1 MATIIDVA
9 AKAGVSTTTVSRVLN
24 NYSPVNRQTRNK
36 IMAAM
41 EALGYRPSSL
51 AQGMR
56 TQRTRTIGILIP
68 TYRNYWYA
76 DLLNFIELEARASGY
91 LPIVCTT
98 EREPGGSE
106 HVNTLLRR
114 QVDGIILC
122 WYHGIM
128 TDRKY
133 LSKIVR
139 ETPFVIM
146 DQPADGLP
154 VSSVCTNGYQGV
166 KRLVDALIDGG
177 HRRIGIIKYLAE
189 NSTSENRFLGCRDA
203 LREHGIELDERLIEH
218 SDYSTE
224 SGQEATARLL
234 AKSSPTAIVT
244 VGDDMAIGA
253 LRYCYEHRIDVPG
266 DISISG
272 FDDIPIARTVT
283 PSLTTV
289 AQPIKLMAETATRQ
303 VIRHVE
309 HPSARKQEFVFETS
323 LVYRESTRFLNENG
337 TARARKGKTA

>member
-9 AKAGVSTTTVSRVLN
+9 ARAGVSTTTVSRVLN
-24 NYSPVNRQTRNK
+24 NYLPVNTLTK
-36 IMAAM
+36 KKVMEAM
-41 EALGYRPSSL
+41 EELGYHPSSL

-76 DLLNFIELEARASGY
+76 DLLNFIELEARAAGY

-98 EREPGGSE
+98 EQEPGGSE

-122 WYHGIM
+122 WYHGVM
-128 TDRKY
+128 TDQKY
-133 LSKIVR
+133 LARIVR

-154 VSSVCTNGYQGV
+154 VSSVYTDGYTGV
-166 KRLVDALIDGG
+166 KQLVAALIDGG

-189 NSTSENRFLGCRDA
+189 NSTSENRFQGYCDA
-203 LREHGIELDERLIEH
+203 LEEHGIGRDARLIAQ
-218 SDYSTE
+218 SDYSTD
-224 SGQEATARLL
+224 GGREAAGRLL
-234 AKSSPTAIVT
+234 MKSSPTAIVT

-253 LRYCYEHRIDVPG
+253 LRYCYEHGIGVPG
-266 DISISG
+266 DISVSG
-272 FDDIPIARTVT
+272 FDDIPIARIVT

-303 VIRHVE
+303 VIRHIE
-309 HPSARKQEFVFETS
+309 HPSARRQEFVFETS
-323 LVYRESTRFLNENG
+323 LVYRESTRFLNEG
-337 TARARKGKTA
+337 ARVRKVKRT

>member
-9 AKAGVSTTTVSRVLN
+9 AKAGVSTTTVSRILN
-24 NYSPVNRQTRNK
+24 NYSPVNAQTK
-36 IMAAM
+36 KKVM
-41 EALGYRPSSL
+41 EAMQELGYRPSSL

-76 DLLNFIELEARASGY
+76 DLLNFIELEARTAGY

-98 EREPGGSE
+98 EQEPGGSE

-122 WYHGIM
+122 WYHGVM
-128 TDRKY
+128 TDREY
-133 LSKIVR
+133 LRRIVR

-146 DQPADGLP
+146 DQPAGGLP
-154 VSSVCTNGYQGV
+154 VSSVYTNGYKGIKQ
-166 KRLVDALIDGG
+166 LVDSLIEGG
-177 HRRIGIIKYLAE
+177 HRRIGMIKYMAE
-189 NSTSENRFLGCRDA
+189 NSTSENRFQGYLDA
-203 LREHGIELDERLIEH
+203 LEEHGIERDERLIVQ
-218 SDYSTE
+218 SDYCTE
-224 SGQEATARLL
+224 GGQVAAGRLL
-234 AKSSPTAIVT
+234 QGASPTAIIT

-253 LRYCYEHRIDVPG
+253 MRYCHEHHIDVPG
-266 DISISG
+266 DVSIAG
-272 FDDIPIARTVT
+272 FDDIPFARIVT

-303 VIRHVE
+303 LVRHIE

-323 LVYRESTRFLNENG
+323 IIYRESTRFLRGKSEAG
-337 TARARKGKTA
+337 SRKGKNR